1 MTDGEDDCSINDFGT
16 ISRAGGAGAV
26 DMVSTFAVSS
36 NRFCVD
42 R

>member
-1 MTDGEDDCSINDFGT
+1 MTDGDDECGINDFGT

-26 DMVSTFAVSS
+26 GMVSTFAVSS
-36 NRFCVD
+36 DRFCVD